1 MGIVLEMIETL
12 DWPELSGDPE
22 KFLQALNEREAEL
35 QQELYKVR
43 QVARQV
49 RQLLKVKDTLTSWHE
64 SGIPEQRQAENQAS
78 SPEDS
83 AAAGA
88 QPPTRKVRIMTLLS
102 QDPQRQWKVSDVAT
116 ALDEVPKIKSVRV
129 AMDELARAGSITKL
143 PNAFYKF
150 AHSQPS

>member
-1 MGIVLEMIETL
+1 MIETL

-22 KFLQALNEREAEL
+22 KFLQALDGREAEL

-78 SPEDS
+78 RPEDS
-83 AAAGA
+83 AAAGT

-129 AMDELARAGSITKL
+129 AMDELAKAGSIAKL

-150 AHSQPS
+150 ANSQPA

>member
-1 MGIVLEMIETL
+1 MIDTL

-22 KFLQALNEREAEL
+22 KFLQALEEREAEL

-49 RQLLKVKDTLTSWHE
+49 RQLLKVKDTLASWHE
-64 SGIPEQRQAENQAS
+64 SGIPEQRQAENQAAG
-78 SPEDS
+78 PED
-83 AAAGA
+83 AATGGT
-88 QPPTRKVRIMTLLS
+88 QPPTRKIRIMTLLS

-129 AMDELARAGSITKL
+129 AMDELAKVGSLTKL
-143 PNAFYKF
+143 PNAFYKV
-150 AHSQPS
+150 AHSQQS